1 MPNPKTLNISLPQ
14 DLQDLVEAKVASGE
28 YANESDVVA
37 EGLRKI
43 ADHDR
48 VYEKWLIDEVVPTL
62 RAHDADPSRA
72 ISVDEMRRRMQA
84 HINARKLEKT
94 AS

>member
-1 MPNPKTLNISLPQ
+1 
-14 DLQDLVEAKVASGE
+14 VASGE
-28 YANESDVVA
+28 YASESDVVA
-37 EGLRKI
+37 EGLGKI

-72 ISVDEMRRRMQA
+72 ISVEEARRQFHAYADAQEDKMLA
-84 HINARKLEKT
+84 AK
-94 AS
+94 